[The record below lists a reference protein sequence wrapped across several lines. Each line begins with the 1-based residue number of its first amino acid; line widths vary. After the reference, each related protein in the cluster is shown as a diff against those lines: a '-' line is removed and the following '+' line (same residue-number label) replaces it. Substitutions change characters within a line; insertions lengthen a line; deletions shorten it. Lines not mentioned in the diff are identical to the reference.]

1 MRNRLHHVAR
11 DERGMSLV
19 FVTVSFMAVLT
30 ATTLAIDIGMFM
42 NSRSEAQNAADA
54 GALAGAVALAYNSY
68 TDRTPGGPAVQGA
81 INTAKTNL
89 VNRGAVSILPSDV
102 TFPLDP
108 NGQPNR
114 VAVQVFRT
122 AARSN
127 PVSTL
132 MGRLFGVN
140 QVDVVAEATAE
151 ASAANAETCI
161 KPFTIPDRWIEH
173 QTGAWDPEDTFDLYE
188 SKNKELAD
196 KDVYIPLKPYPDP
209 NTDYTGYNM
218 DRDRGLQIT
227 LKANNQ
233 SKVSP
238 SFYNPW
244 ALPGRGGADD
254 YREDIEN
261 CNTSVI
267 PIGALMDAEPGNM
280 VGPTKQGTEGLVDK
294 DPNARWDTTCK
305 CVKDSA
311 FRISPRVVI
320 IPVYDP
326 VYYET
331 GKQNGSNAS
340 LKIANYIGF
349 FIEEMNGNEVT
360 GRITPVGGVF
370 KGDAGPA
377 PNGAFPVVIRLV
389 K

>member
-1 MRNRLHHVAR
+1 
-11 DERGMSLV
+11 
-19 FVTVSFMAVLT
+19 VLT

-68 TDRTPGGPAVQGA
+68 TDRTPGGPAVQSA

-161 KPFTIPDRWIEH
+161 KPFTIPDRWTEK
-173 QTGAWDPEDTFDLYE
+173 QTGPWDPEDTFDLYE
-188 SKNKELAD
+188 SKNKELAN
-196 KDVYIPLKPYPDP
+196 KDVYVPLKPYPDP

-311 FRISPRVVI
+311 FRISPRVVV

-349 FIEEMNGNEVT
+349 FIEEMTGNEVT